1 MNESYGMIVT
11 LDYLYSIDLFITTW
25 MSSYKLT
32 QILLTISTFSLI
44 FQMNFKDVCLLGTI
58 GISSWYI
65 TYVLIPKVQGF
76 MIRKEIF
83 GFDINKKGS
92 EAGEKKIP

>member
-1 MNESYGMIVT
+1 
-11 LDYLYSIDLFITTW
+11 

-32 QILLTISTFSLI
+32 QLLLGISTLALI
-44 FQMNFKDVCLLGTI
+44 FQMNMKDACLLGTV
-58 GISSWYI
+58 GIASWYI
-65 TYVLIPKVQGF
+65 TYALIPKVLGF
-76 MIRKEIF
+76 MVRKEIF